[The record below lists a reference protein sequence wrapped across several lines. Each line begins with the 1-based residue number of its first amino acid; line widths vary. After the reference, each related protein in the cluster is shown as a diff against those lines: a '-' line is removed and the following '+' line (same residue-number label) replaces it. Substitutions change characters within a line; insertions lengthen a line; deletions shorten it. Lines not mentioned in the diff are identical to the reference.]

1 MTRGISPVSPC
12 NTQRPTR
19 QGVVKAVFGRHAGPL
34 PVGPGCDDGPM
45 GAGFL
50 KALLVIATA
59 IVAAGCGGSPQPL
72 PRISQPTAR
81 QQVTDPAALTRG
93 QACQQLRA
101 DLIGNQGVPDIP
113 TLRRIA
119 DHVTAPRMAADA
131 RTAVRDID
139 HTGIAPLALGLL
151 RDECARAGVRIPAP

>member
-1 MTRGISPVSPC
+1 M
-12 NTQRPTR
+12 
-19 QGVVKAVFGRHAGPL
+19 
-34 PVGPGCDDGPM
+34 GPGC
-45 GAGFL
+45 L
-50 KALLVIATA
+50 KALLVIAAVLAT
-59 IVAAGCGGSPQPL
+59 GCGGTPQPL
-72 PRISQPTAR
+72 PRTSQAPPRTSQPTAR

-101 DLIGNQGVPDIP
+101 DLIGNKGVPDIP